1 VRVADRRSVF
11 GVGLACA
18 VGWQYRMWP
27 LPVLAFALLERGS
40 ASAARRIHRLP
51 AAVRRHV
58 ARDPG
63 DGATRPFDQAA

>member
-1 VRVADRRSVF
+1 VRVADRRCFVV
-11 GVGLACA
+11 VGLVCA

-51 AAVRRHV
+51 AAVRLHV